1 MRRRGGALSG
11 GLTSTGGSGPLRP
24 HPLTE
29 QPITEAPLIPLV
41 PSCVSAVLC
50 SFRGSVAQALVLDLG
65 ETVHILEK
73 CEGEDLDQNW
83 TYSREQNQELS
94 QELARA

>member
-1 MRRRGGALSG
+1 M
-11 GLTSTGGSGPLRP
+11 
-24 HPLTE
+24 
-29 QPITEAPLIPLV
+29 
-41 PSCVSAVLC
+41 SAVLC